1 MNFDIKD
8 MKSWAN
14 RHDVK
19 IKSVTGFLEILYW
32 KLITKLEGTKKEK
45 KAIYMSCIR

>member
-1 MNFDIKD
+1 MNFDVKD

-19 IKSVTGFLEILYW
+19 IKSVTGFFLEILY
-32 KLITKLEGTKKEK
+32 
-45 KAIYMSCIR
+45 